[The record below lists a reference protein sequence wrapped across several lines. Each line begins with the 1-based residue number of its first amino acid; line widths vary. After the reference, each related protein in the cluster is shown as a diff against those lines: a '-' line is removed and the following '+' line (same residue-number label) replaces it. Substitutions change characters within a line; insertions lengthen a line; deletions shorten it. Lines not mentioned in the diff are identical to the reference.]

1 MVGNAQAAINNAD
14 PHLVWKRMKKVA
26 LNHLAKGGHRA
37 DTTTL
42 EKQFDQ
48 GLGKLLDGWTAELN
62 KFPKQDAAKLQAIR
76 ETLTAAMTRYRE
88 MVGKAKLGGAAPLL
102 LSALDAL
109 DKALT
114 LQLQIVR
121 DIQRQVSNAGMT
133 AKV

>member
-1 MVGNAQAAINNAD
+1 
-14 PHLVWKRMKKVA
+14 VWKRMKKVA

-37 DTTTL
+37 DTNTL

-48 GLGKLLDGWTAELN
+48 GLGKILDSWTAELN

-76 ETLTAAMTRYRE
+76 ETLAAAMARYRE

-114 LQLQIVR
+114 QQLQIVR
-121 DIQRQVSNAGMT
+121 DIQKQVGN
-133 AKV
+133 V